1 MGHEALP
8 FCPQPLPPLAPPL
21 RQAQDRLTKEG
32 NQETTS
38 DASMNVET
46 NRWLEGLNDL
56 QREAVLAGDGPVLV
70 VAGPGTGKTKTL
82 TVRLAYLLAERR
94 VAPEAL
100 LAVTFTTRAAREM
113 RERLEGLIGSQADR
127 VFLGTFHGFCF
138 QLLKTE
144 GHRLDL
150 PPDFGV
156 ADRRA
161 QITIMQRALR
171 RLGQTDTRIA
181 TQRKLHEVTAFR
193 RRQANVEPPVEDKG
207 MAEISEAYQRHLR
220 KCELLDFDELLFL
233 GVRLLEGCADVRE
246 SLRQRYAHVLV
257 DEFQDVDP
265 VQRQLLRFLA
275 GDRNRLWAVGDG
287 DQAIYAFRGAESEHL
302 LRFER
307 HFPNGRVITLEQSYR
322 FTPQIAAVASQVI
335 RRNASRLPLTLTT
348 ANTSGMPVHV
358 VSFPGEQAEAAWVV
372 RQIEERVGGTSHY
385 QQYKGKVT
393 DTVSQREQSFR
404 DVAVLCRLHAL
415 TKPLQEALRNSGIPH
430 RVVGETRF
438 FDKSIVKD
446 VLAYLRVIHNPHDDS
461 SFAHVLNR
469 PPRGIGGQTQAALE
483 AEAERHGLSLYAVLG
498 QSAVLSPSQTR
509 RAKLL
514 VQLMDDVWK
523 NKDEKSLAQ
532 FIAHVADVTGLRQYR
547 TDQDPRHEND
557 LLLLRSIAAK
567 YDEVNTAAAL
577 EQFLEEASLAVEVDD
592 YDASIDAVSLMT
604 IHAAKGLEF
613 PEVMLC
619 GVEEGS
625 LPRENGDLEEERRLF
640 YVGLTRAKERAWLLH
655 CRSRFLFGERRDR
668 EPSRFLQEFDDSL
681 KETTI
686 MPDRPRRSKPEPEQL
701 SLLG

>member
-1 MGHEALP
+1 
-8 FCPQPLPPLAPPL
+8 
-21 RQAQDRLTKEG
+21 
-32 NQETTS
+32 
-38 DASMNVET
+38 MNVET
-46 NRWLEGLNDL
+46 NRWLEGLNDR
-56 QREAVLAGDGPVLV
+56 QREAVLADDGPVLV
-70 VAGPGTGKTKTL
+70 IAGPGTGKTKTL

-113 RERLEGLIGSQADR
+113 RERLARLIGSQADR
-127 VFLGTFHGFCF
+127 VFLGTFHSFCF
-138 QLLKTE
+138 QLLKAE
-144 GHRLDL
+144 GHRLAL

-156 ADRRA
+156 ADRRD

-171 RLGQTDTRIA
+171 RLGEPDTRTA
-181 TQRKLHEVTAFR
+181 TQRKLHEVIAFR
-193 RRQANVEPPVEDKG
+193 HRRATIEPSADDAGP
-207 MAEISEAYQRHLR
+207 AEIAEAYQRQLR
-220 KCELLDFDELLFL
+220 KCDLLDFDELIFL
-233 GVRLLEGCADVRE
+233 GVRLLEGYADVRE
-246 SLRQRYAHVLV
+246 RLRQRYAHVLV
-257 DEFQDVDP
+257 DEYQDVDP
-265 VQRQLLRFLA
+265 VQQQLVRFLA
-275 GDRNRLWAVGDG
+275 GDRNRFWAVGDG

-302 LRFER
+302 LRFEQ
-307 HFPNGRVITLEQSYR
+307 HFPSGRVITLERSYR
-322 FTPQIAAVASQVI
+322 FTPQIAAAASQVI
-335 RRNASRLPLTLTT
+335 RRNASRRPLTLNA
-348 ANTSGMPVHV
+348 ANASGASVHV
-358 VSFPGEQAEAAWVV
+358 VSFPDEQAEAAWIV

-393 DTVSQREQSFR
+393 DTVSRREQSFR
-404 DVAVLCRLHAL
+404 DVAVLSRLHAL

-430 RVVGETRF
+430 RVVGEARF

-461 SFAHVLNR
+461 SFAHVLHR

-483 AEAERHGLSLYAVLG
+483 AKAEQHGLSLYAALG
-498 QSAVLSPSQTR
+498 QSAILSSSQMK
-509 RAKLL
+509 AA
-514 VQLMDDVWK
+514 
-523 NKDEKSLAQ
+523 KSLMKLIEDVQ
-532 FIAHVADVTGLRQYR
+532 QNKEENPFSRFIAYVADVTGLRQWR
-547 TDQDPRHEND
+547 IDQDPRHEND

-567 YDEVNTAAAL
+567 YDGVHTGTAL

-619 GVEEGS
+619 GIEEGS
-625 LPRENGDLEEERRLF
+625 LPRENADLEEERRLF
-640 YVGLTRAKERAWLLH
+640 YVGLTRAKERVWLLH

-681 KETTI
+681 KETTV

>member
-1 MGHEALP
+1 M
-8 FCPQPLPPLAPPL
+8 PL
-21 RQAQDRLTKEG
+21 K
-32 NQETTS
+32 N

-46 NRWLEGLNDL
+46 NRWLEGLNDR

-82 TVRLAYLLAERR
+82 TVRLAYLLAERH

-113 RERLEGLIGSQADR
+113 RERLARLIGSQADR
-127 VFLGTFHGFCF
+127 VFLGTFHSLCF
-138 QLLKTE
+138 QLLKAE

-150 PPDFGV
+150 PSDFGV
-156 ADRRA
+156 ADRRD

-171 RLGQTDTRIA
+171 RLGQPDTRTA
-181 TQRKLHEVTAFR
+181 TQRKLHEVIAFR
-193 RRQANVEPPVEDKG
+193 HRQATIEPPVDDAG
-207 MAEISEAYQRHLR
+207 PAEIAEAYQRQLR
-220 KCELLDFDELLFL
+220 KCDLLDFDELLFL
-233 GVRLLEGCADVRE
+233 GVRLLEGYADVRE

-257 DEFQDVDP
+257 DEYQDVDP
-265 VQRQLLRFLA
+265 VQRQLLRLLV
-275 GDRNRLWAVGDG
+275 GDPNHLWAVGDG

-302 LRFER
+302 LRFEQDY
-307 HFPNGRVITLEQSYR
+307 PNGRVIRLEQSYR
-322 FTPQIAAVASQVI
+322 FTPQIATAASQVI
-335 RRNASRLPLTLTT
+335 RRNASRRPLTLNT
-348 ANTSGMPVHV
+348 ANASGSPVHV
-358 VSFPGEQAEAAWVV
+358 VSFPDEQAEAAWIV

-385 QQYKGKVT
+385 QHYQGQVT
-393 DTVSQREQSFR
+393 DTVSRREQSFR
-404 DVAVLCRLHAL
+404 DFAVLCRLHAL
-415 TKPLQEALRNSGIPH
+415 TKPLQEVLRNSGIPH
-430 RVVGETRF
+430 RVVGEARF

-446 VLAYLRVIHNPHDDS
+446 VLAYLRVIHNSHDNS

-483 AEAERHGLSLYAVLG
+483 AEAEQHGLSLYAALG
-498 QSAVLSPSQTR
+498 QSAILSSSQMKAAR
-509 RAKLL
+509 SL
-514 VQLMDDVWK
+514 VTLMEDVQR
-523 NKDEKSLAQ
+523 NKTEQSLAQ
-532 FIAHVADVTGLRQYR
+532 FIAHVADVTGLREWWIG
-547 TDQDPRHEND
+547 QDPRHDND

-567 YDEVNTAAAL
+567 YDGVHTGTAL
-577 EQFLEEASLAVEVDD
+577 EQFLKEASLAVEVDD

-625 LPRENGDLEEERRLF
+625 LPRENADLEEERRLF
-640 YVGLTRAKERAWLLH
+640 YVGLTRAKERVWLLN
-655 CRSRFLFGERRDR
+655 CRSRFLFGERKDR
-668 EPSRFLQEFDDSL
+668 QPSRFLQEFDDSL
-681 KETTI
+681 KDTTV

>member
-1 MGHEALP
+1 M
-8 FCPQPLPPLAPPL
+8 Q
-21 RQAQDRLTKEG
+21 
-32 NQETTS
+32 S

-46 NRWLEGLNDL
+46 KRWLESLNDR
-56 QREAVLAGDGPVLV
+56 QREAVLAGAGPVLV

-82 TVRLAYLLAERR
+82 TVRLAYLLAERH

-100 LAVTFTTRAAREM
+100 LAMTFTTRAAREM
-113 RERLEGLIGSQADR
+113 RERLERLIGSQADR
-127 VFLGTFHGFCF
+127 VFLGTFHSFCF
-138 QLLKTE
+138 QLLKAE

-156 ADRRA
+156 ADRRD

-171 RLGQTDTRIA
+171 RLGQPDTRTA
-181 TQRKLHEVTAFR
+181 TQRKLHEVIAFR
-193 RRQANVEPPVEDKG
+193 NRQANIEPPVDDTG
-207 MAEISEAYQRHLR
+207 LAEIAEAYQRQLR
-220 KCELLDFDELLFL
+220 KCDLLDFDELLFL
-233 GVRLLEGCADVRE
+233 GVRLLEGFADVRE

-257 DEFQDVDP
+257 DEYQDVDP
-265 VQRQLLRFLA
+265 VQQQLLGFLA
-275 GDRNRLWAVGDG
+275 GDRSRLWVVGDG
-287 DQAIYAFRGAESEHL
+287 DQAIYAFRGVESEHVL
-302 LRFER
+302 GFEQ
-307 HFPNGRVITLEQSYR
+307 HFPNGRVITLDQSYR
-322 FTPQIAAVASQVI
+322 FTPQIAAAASQVI
-335 RRNASRLPLTLTT
+335 RQNALRRPLTLNT
-348 ANTSGMPVHV
+348 ANASGVPVHV
-358 VSFPGEQAEAAWVV
+358 VSFPDEQAEAAWIV

-393 DTVSQREQSFR
+393 DTVSRREQSFR

-430 RVVGETRF
+430 RVVGEARF

-446 VLAYLRVIHNPHDDS
+446 VLAYLRVMHNPHDDS

-483 AEAERHGLSLYAVLG
+483 AEAEQHGLSLYDALRRSV
-498 QSAVLSPSQTR
+498 VLSSSQM
-509 RAKLL
+509 RAVKSMITLL
-514 VQLMDDVWK
+514 EEAQRK
-523 NKDEKSLAQ
+523 TEEKSLSQ
-532 FIAHVADVTGLRQYR
+532 FIAYVADVTGLRQWR
-547 TDQDPRHEND
+547 IDQDPRHEND

-567 YDEVNTAAAL
+567 YDEVNTATAL
-577 EQFLEEASLAVEVDD
+577 EQFLEEATLAVEVDD

-613 PEVMLC
+613 SEVMLC

-625 LPRENGDLEEERRLF
+625 LPRENADLEEERRLF
-640 YVGLTRAKERAWLLH
+640 YVALTRAKERVWLLH
-655 CRSRFLFGERRDR
+655 CRSRFLFGGRHDR

-681 KETTI
+681 KDTTV
-686 MPDRPRRSKPEPEQL
+686 MPDRPRRSKPEAEQL

>member
-1 MGHEALP
+1 M
-8 FCPQPLPPLAPPL
+8 PL
-21 RQAQDRLTKEG
+21 Q
-32 NQETTS
+32 S

-46 NRWLEGLNDL
+46 NRWLEDLNDR

-156 ADRRA
+156 ADRRD

-171 RLGQTDTRIA
+171 RLGQPDTRTA
-181 TQRKLHEVTAFR
+181 TQRKLHEVIAFR

-207 MAEISEAYQRHLR
+207 MAEIAEAYQRHLR

-335 RRNASRLPLTLTT
+335 RRNAARRPLTLN
-348 ANTSGMPVHV
+348 AAKASGVPVHV

-461 SFAHVLNR
+461 SFAHVLTR

-483 AEAERHGLSLYAVLG
+483 AEAERYGLSLYAALG
-498 QSAVLSPSQTR
+498 RSAVLSPSQTR
-509 RAKLL
+509 GAKSL
-514 VQLMDDVWK
+514 VQLMDDVQRSK
-523 NKDEKSLAQ
+523 TEQSLAQ
-532 FIAHVADVTGLRQYR
+532 FIAHVADVTGLRQWR
-547 TDQDPRHEND
+547 IDQDPRHEND

-567 YDEVNTAAAL
+567 YDEVNTGTAL

-625 LPRENGDLEEERRLF
+625 LPHEDADLEEERRLF

-668 EPSRFLQEFDDSL
+668 DPSRFLQEFDDSL
-681 KETTI
+681 KETTV

>member
-1 MGHEALP
+1 
-8 FCPQPLPPLAPPL
+8 
-21 RQAQDRLTKEG
+21 
-32 NQETTS
+32 
-38 DASMNVET
+38 MNVET
-46 NRWLEGLNDL
+46 SRWLEGLNDR

-82 TVRLAYLLAERR
+82 TVRLAYLLAERH
-94 VAPEAL
+94 VEPEAL

-113 RERLEGLIGSQADR
+113 RERLARLIGSQADR
-127 VFLGTFHGFCF
+127 VFMGTFHGFCF
-138 QLLKTE
+138 QLLKAE

-150 PPDFGV
+150 PRDFGV
-156 ADRRA
+156 ADRRD
-161 QITIMQRALR
+161 QSTIMQRALR
-171 RLGQTDTRIA
+171 RLGQPDTRTV
-181 TQRKLHEVTAFR
+181 TQRKLHEVIAFR
-193 RRQANVEPPVEDKG
+193 HRRDGVEPPADDAG
-207 MAEISEAYQRHLR
+207 LAEIAEAYQRQLR
-220 KCELLDFDELLFL
+220 KCDLLDFDELLFL
-233 GVRLLEGCADVRE
+233 GVRLLEDYADVRE

-257 DEFQDVDP
+257 DEYQDVDP
-265 VQRQLLRFLA
+265 VQQQLVRFLA
-275 GDRNRLWAVGDG
+275 GDRVHLWAVGDG

-302 LRFER
+302 LRFEQ

-335 RRNASRLPLTLTT
+335 RRNASRRPLTLNA
-348 ANTSGMPVHV
+348 ANASGAPVHA
-358 VSFPGEQAEAAWVV
+358 VSFPDEQAEAAWII

-404 DVAVLCRLHAL
+404 DVAVLSRLHAL

-430 RVVGETRF
+430 RVVGEARF

-483 AEAERHGLSLYAVLG
+483 AEAEQRGLSLYAALG
-498 QSAVLSPSQTR
+498 QSAVLSSSQMKT
-509 RAKLL
+509 
-514 VQLMDDVWK
+514 V
-523 NKDEKSLAQ
+523 KSLVTLMEDVQRNKTEQSLSQ
-532 FIAHVADVTGLRQYR
+532 FIARVADVTGLRQWR
-547 TDQDPRHEND
+547 IDQDPRHEND

-567 YDEVNTAAAL
+567 YDGVHTGTAL

-625 LPRENGDLEEERRLF
+625 LPRESGDLEEERRLF
-640 YVGLTRAKERAWLLH
+640 YVGLTRAKERVWLLN

-681 KETTI
+681 KETTV

>member
-1 MGHEALP
+1 
-8 FCPQPLPPLAPPL
+8 
-21 RQAQDRLTKEG
+21 
-32 NQETTS
+32 
-38 DASMNVET
+38 MNVET
-46 NRWLEGLNDL
+46 NRWLEGLNDR

-82 TVRLAYLLAERR
+82 TVRLAYLLAERH

-113 RERLEGLIGSQADR
+113 RERLARLIGSQADR
-127 VFLGTFHGFCF
+127 VFLGTFHSFCF
-138 QLLKTE
+138 QLLKAE

-156 ADRRA
+156 ADRRD

-171 RLGQTDTRIA
+171 RLGQPDTRTA
-181 TQRKLHEVTAFR
+181 TQRKLHEVIAFR
-193 RRQANVEPPVEDKG
+193 HRQATIEPPVDDAG
-207 MAEISEAYQRHLR
+207 LAEIAEAYQRQLR
-220 KCELLDFDELLFL
+220 QCGLLDFDELLFL
-233 GVRLLEGCADVRE
+233 LVRLLEGYADVRE

-257 DEFQDVDP
+257 DEYQDVDP
-265 VQRQLLRFLA
+265 VQQQLLRFLA
-275 GDRNRLWAVGDG
+275 GDRNRLWAVGDC

-302 LRFER
+302 LRFEQY
-307 HFPNGRVITLEQSYR
+307 FPNGRVITLEQSYR
-322 FTPQIAAVASQVI
+322 FTTQIAAVASQVI
-335 RRNASRLPLTLTT
+335 RRNASRRPLTLNA
-348 ANTSGMPVHV
+348 ANASGVPVHV
-358 VSFPGEQAEAAWVV
+358 VSFPDERAEAAWIVG
-372 RQIEERVGGTSHY
+372 QIEESVGGTSHY

-404 DVAVLCRLHAL
+404 DVAVLSRLHAL
-415 TKPLQEALRNSGIPH
+415 TKPLQEALKNSGIPH
-430 RVVGETRF
+430 RVVGEARF

-461 SFAHVLNR
+461 SFARVLNC
-469 PPRGIGGQTQAALE
+469 PSRGIGNQTQAALE
-483 AEAERHGLSLYAVLG
+483 AKAEQRGLSLYAVLG
-498 QSAVLSPSQTR
+498 QSSVLSSSQMK
-509 RAKLL
+509 AVKLL
-514 VQLMDDVWK
+514 MTLMEDVQR
-523 NKDEKSLAQ
+523 NKAEQSLAQ
-532 FIAHVADVTGLRQYR
+532 FIAHVADVTGLRQWR
-547 TDQDPRHEND
+547 IDHDPRHEDD

-567 YDEVNTAAAL
+567 YDGVPTGTAL

-619 GVEEGS
+619 GVEEGN
-625 LPRENGDLEEERRLF
+625 LPREKADLEEERRLF
-640 YVGLTRAKERAWLLH
+640 YVGLTRAKERVWLLN
-655 CRSRFLFGERRDR
+655 CRNRFLFGERRDR

-686 MPDRPRRSKPEPEQL
+686 MPDRPRRSKPEPEPGQL

>member
-1 MGHEALP
+1 
-8 FCPQPLPPLAPPL
+8 
-21 RQAQDRLTKEG
+21 
-32 NQETTS
+32 
-38 DASMNVET
+38 MNADT
-46 NRWLEGLNDL
+46 NRWIESLNDR
-56 QREAVLAGDGPVLV
+56 QREAVLADDGPVLV

-82 TVRLAYLLAERR
+82 TVRLAYLLAERH

-113 RERLEGLIGSQADR
+113 RERLARLIGSQADK

-138 QLLKTE
+138 QLLKAE

-150 PPDFGV
+150 PSDFGV
-156 ADRRA
+156 ADRRD
-161 QITIMQRALR
+161 QIMIMQRALR
-171 RLGQTDTRIA
+171 RLGEPDTRTA
-181 TQRKLHEVTAFR
+181 TQRKLHDVIAFR
-193 RRQANVEPPVEDKG
+193 HRQAKIEPPVDDAG
-207 MAEISEAYQRHLR
+207 LAEIAEAYQRQLR
-220 KCELLDFDELLFL
+220 KCDLLDFDELLFL
-233 GVRLLEGCADVRE
+233 GVRLLEGYADVRE
-246 SLRQRYAHVLV
+246 RLQQQYAHMLV
-257 DEFQDVDP
+257 DEYQDVDP
-265 VQRQLLRFLA
+265 VQQQLLGFLA

-302 LRFER
+302 LRFEQ

-322 FTPQIAAVASQVI
+322 FTPQIAAAASQVI
-335 RRNASRLPLTLTT
+335 RRNASRRPLTPTT
-348 ANTSGMPVHV
+348 ANVSGVPVHV
-358 VSFPGEQAEAAWVV
+358 VSFPDEQAEAAWIV

-393 DTVSQREQSFR
+393 DTVSQREYSFR

-438 FDKSIVKD
+438 FDKTIVKD

-461 SFAHVLNR
+461 SFGHVLNR

-483 AEAERHGLSLYAVLG
+483 AEAEQHGLSLCAALG
-498 QSAVLSPSQTR
+498 KSAALSPSQTR
-509 RAKLL
+509 AAKWL
-514 VQLMDDVWK
+514 VTLIEEMQRNME
-523 NKDEKSLAQ
+523 EKSLSQ
-532 FIAHVADVTGLRQYR
+532 FIAYVADVTDLRQWR
-547 TDQDPRHEND
+547 MDQDLRHEND

-567 YDEVNTAAAL
+567 YDEVHTAAAL
-577 EQFLEEASLAVEVDD
+577 EQFLEEASLVVEVDD

-619 GVEEGS
+619 GIEEGS
-625 LPRENGDLEEERRLF
+625 LPRENADLEEERRLF
-640 YVGLTRAKERAWLLH
+640 YVGLTRAKKQVRILH

-686 MPDRPRRSKPEPEQL
+686 IPDRPRRSKPEPEQL

>member
-1 MGHEALP
+1 
-8 FCPQPLPPLAPPL
+8 
-21 RQAQDRLTKEG
+21 
-32 NQETTS
+32 
-38 DASMNVET
+38 MNVET
-46 NRWLEGLNDL
+46 NRWLEGLNDR

-82 TVRLAYLLAERR
+82 TVRLAYLLAERH

-156 ADRRA
+156 ADRRD

-171 RLGQTDTRIA
+171 RLGQPDTRTA
-181 TQRKLHEVTAFR
+181 TQRKLHEVIAFR

-207 MAEISEAYQRHLR
+207 MAEIAEAYQRHLR

-335 RRNASRLPLTLTT
+335 RRNAARRPLTLN
-348 ANTSGMPVHV
+348 AAKASGVPVHV

-461 SFAHVLNR
+461 SFAHVLTR

-483 AEAERHGLSLYAVLG
+483 AEAERYGLSLYAALG
-498 QSAVLSPSQTR
+498 RSAVLSPSQTR
-509 RAKLL
+509 GAKSL
-514 VQLMDDVWK
+514 VQLMDDVRK

-532 FIAHVADVTGLRQYR
+532 FIAHVADVTGLRQWR
-547 TDQDPRHEND
+547 IDQDPRHEND

-625 LPRENGDLEEERRLF
+625 LPHEDADLEEERRLF

-668 EPSRFLQEFDDSL
+668 DPSRFLQEFDDSL
-681 KETTI
+681 KETTV

>member
-1 MGHEALP
+1 
-8 FCPQPLPPLAPPL
+8 
-21 RQAQDRLTKEG
+21 
-32 NQETTS
+32 
-38 DASMNVET
+38 MNVET
-46 NRWLEGLNDL
+46 NRWLEGLNDR

-82 TVRLAYLLAERR
+82 TVRLAYLLAKRH

-113 RERLEGLIGSQADR
+113 RERLARLIGSRADR

-138 QLLKTE
+138 QLLKAE

-156 ADRRA
+156 ADRRD
-161 QITIMQRALR
+161 QSTIMQRVLR
-171 RLGQTDTRIA
+171 RLGQPDTRTA
-181 TQRKLHEVTAFR
+181 TQRKLHEVIAFR
-193 RRQANVEPPVEDKG
+193 HRQANVEPPVDDAG
-207 MAEISEAYQRHLR
+207 LAEIAEAYQRQLR
-220 KCELLDFDELLFL
+220 KCDLLDFDELLFL
-233 GVRLLEGCADVRE
+233 GVRLIDGCADVRE

-257 DEFQDVDP
+257 DEYQDVDP
-265 VQRQLLRFLA
+265 VQRQLLWFLA
-275 GDRNRLWAVGDG
+275 DDRNRLWAVGDG
-287 DQAIYAFRGAESEHL
+287 DQAIYSFRGAESEHL
-302 LRFER
+302 LRFEQ

-322 FTPQIAAVASQVI
+322 FTTQIAAVASQVI
-335 RRNASRLPLTLTT
+335 RRNAARRPLTLNA
-348 ANTSGMPVHV
+348 ANASGVPVHV
-358 VSFPGEQAEAAWVV
+358 VSFPDEQAEAAWIV
-372 RQIEERVGGTSHY
+372 RQIEESVGGTSHY
-385 QQYKGKVT
+385 QHYKGKVT

-430 RVVGETRF
+430 RVVGEARF

-461 SFAHVLNR
+461 SFAHALNR

-483 AEAERHGLSLYAVLG
+483 AEAEQHGLSLYAALG
-498 QSAVLSPSQTR
+498 QSAVLSSSQMKA
-509 RAKLL
+509 AKLL
-514 VQLMDDVWK
+514 VTLMEDVQR
-523 NKDEKSLAQ
+523 NKTEQSLSQ
-532 FIAHVADVTGLRQYR
+532 FIAHVADVTGLRQWR
-547 TDQDPRHEND
+547 IDQDPRHEND

-567 YDEVNTAAAL
+567 YDEVNTATAL
-577 EQFLEEASLAVEVDD
+577 DQFLEEAALAAEVDD
-592 YDASIDAVSLMT
+592 YDASIDAVNLMT

-640 YVGLTRAKERAWLLH
+640 YVGLTRAKERVSLLH

-668 EPSRFLQEFDDSL
+668 EPSRFLQEFEDSL
-681 KETTI
+681 KETTV
-686 MPDRPRRSKPEPEQL
+686 MPDRPRRSKQEPEQL